1 MKKGL
6 RLWMVVLAVAFGP
19 PVFVSAQH
27 TGYKFGQNWRFEQVG
42 TDRRFMVRQPYDF
55 GTDNFQ
61 WLLLNYDPPY
71 DTRSVSKGAMVWGV
85 DSNVVPKTPILL
97 GVRLDSLTTDFIGQ
111 DIHSNTKTFKCYTI
125 SNGSEAEVIA
135 VGITPSNRA
144 DYLYHV
150 VEDDSVE
157 LVAWSSVTRMEQQF
171 NAIRPYAYI
180 GKYRAPGHQILVE
193 VVNKK
198 DYSIRDGVVFDWR
211 TDFKPVV
218 TQIIVMKPENHY
230 FNITYA
236 KLNSGYATRFES
248 VSGLPLDFR
257 FPDDSVTDMLINLK
271 HHPTVMYNVY
281 LIKMIAGRTDTVS
294 LQDFLAD
301 DTYVLSRKDFDKPG
315 KYELVIQRNGPFN
328 AYGDQQA
335 VRLSFE
341 VLPPPLMGKTISF
354 RQLLPIVGGAIV
366 FIGLGFGVYYRY
378 NKARLRH
385 SEEQG
390 ERIGLQ
396 LQSIRSQLNPHF
408 VFNALSSI
416 QGLMN
421 RNDMDRA
428 NRYLA
433 RFAELTR
440 RVLNTSE
447 QEMISLADEMSL
459 LENYLEMEQLRFGF
473 RFALSSGAGI
483 DVANTEIPGMLLQP
497 FVENAVKHGV
507 AGMGERGYIEVLA
520 GREGKDLLFSVTD
533 NGKGFDALAV
543 ETKENAFGVKLSRK
557 QIALLNQRYGE
568 KSLSVDIFSGDNGT
582 KIIVRLKDWV

>member
-1 MKKGL
+1 ML
-6 RLWMVVLAVAFGP
+6 LLSAAFGP
-19 PVFVSAQH
+19 PAPVHAQH
-27 TGYKFGQNWRFEQVG
+27 TGYKFGKGWQFEQIG
-42 TDRRFMVRQPYDF
+42 IDRRFMTRQPAIF
-55 GTDNFQ
+55 ETENLG
-61 WLLLNYDPPY
+61 WLLLNYEPPY
-71 DTRSVSKGAMVWGV
+71 GTRGVSKEDRVWGI
-85 DSNVVPKTPILL
+85 DSNLVPTTPILL
-97 GVRLDSLTTDFIGQ
+97 GIRLDSLTTDYFGQ
-111 DIHSNTKTFKCYTI
+111 SIHSNTKTFKCYTI

-135 VGITPSNRA
+135 VGITPSNQS

-157 LVAWSSVTRMEQQF
+157 LVHWSPITRMEQQF

-180 GKYRAPGHQILVE
+180 GKYHAPEHQILVE

-211 TDFKPVV
+211 TDFKPVI

-236 KLNSGYATRFES
+236 KLNSGYATRFDP

-257 FPDDSVTDMLINLK
+257 FPDDSVTDMLIHLK

-281 LIKMIAGRTDTVS
+281 LIKTIAGRTDTVS
-294 LQDFLAD
+294 VQDFLAD
-301 DTYVLSRKDFDKPG
+301 DVYALSRKDFDKPG
-315 KYELVIQRNGPFN
+315 KYQLVIQRNAPFN

-354 RQLLPIVGGAIV
+354 SQLLPIVGGLVLI
-366 FIGLGFGVYYRY
+366 IGLGFGVYYRY
-378 NKARLRH
+378 NKVKLRR
-385 SEEQG
+385 SVEQS

-421 RNDMDRA
+421 RNDLDRA

-473 RFALSSGAGI
+473 RFVLSSGVGI

-497 FVENAVKHGV
+497 FVENAVKHGI

-520 GREGKDLLFSVTD
+520 SLENKDLLFSVKD
-533 NGKGFDALAV
+533 NGKGFDTLAV
-543 ETKENAFGVKLSRK
+543 RTKENAFGIKLSRQ
-557 QIALLNQRYGE
+557 QIALLNQRHGKNFISE
-568 KSLSVDIFSGDNGT
+568 DIFSGDGGT
-582 KIIVRLKDWV
+582 KITVRLKDWV

>member
-1 MKKGL
+1 MKKRL
-6 RLWMVVLAVAFGP
+6 CLWMMVLAVAFGP
-19 PVFVSAQH
+19 PVLVYAQY
-27 TGYKFGQNWRFEQVG
+27 TGYKFGQGWRFEQVG

-61 WLLLNYDPPY
+61 GLLLNYEPPY
-71 DTRSVSKGAMVWGV
+71 GTRIVSKGAKFWGV

-97 GVRLDSLTTDFIGQ
+97 GIRLDSLTTDYIGQ
-111 DIHSNTKTFKCYTI
+111 AIHSNTKTFKCYTI

-150 VEDDSVE
+150 VEDDSAE
-157 LVAWSSVTRMEQQF
+157 LVPWSSVTRMEQQF
-171 NAIRPYAYI
+171 SADKPYAYI

-218 TQIIVMKPENHY
+218 TQIIVMKRENHY
-230 FNITYA
+230 FNINYA
-236 KLNSGYATRFES
+236 KLNCGYATQFDP

-257 FPDDSVTDMLINLK
+257 FPDDSVTDMLIHLK

-281 LIKMIAGRTDTVS
+281 LIKTIAGRTDTMSV
-294 LQDFLAD
+294 QDFLAD
-301 DTYVLSRKDFDKPG
+301 DVYALSRKDFDKPG
-315 KYELVIQRNGPFN
+315 KYQLIIQRNADFN
-328 AYGDQQA
+328 GYGDQQA

-341 VLPPPLMGKTISF
+341 VLSPPLLGKTISF
-354 RQLLPIVGGAIV
+354 SQLLPIVGGAVV
-366 FIGLGFGVYYRY
+366 FIGLGFVVYYRY
-378 NKARLRH
+378 NKAKLRR
-385 SEEQG
+385 SVEQS

-408 VFNALSSI
+408 VFNALGSI

-421 RNDMDRA
+421 NNDLDRA

-459 LENYLEMEQLRFGF
+459 LQNYMEMEQLRFGF
-473 RFALSSGAGI
+473 RFVLSSGVGI
-483 DVANTEIPGMLLQP
+483 DAANTEIPGMLLQP

-520 GREGKDLLFSVTD
+520 CREGKDLLFSVKD
-533 NGKGFDALAV
+533 NGKGFDVLAV
-543 ETKENAFGVKLSRK
+543 GTKENAFGIKLSRQ

-568 KSLSVDIFSGDNGT
+568 NSLSEDIFSGDGGT
-582 KIIVRLKDWV
+582 KITIRLKDWV

>member
-1 MKKGL
+1 MMKK
-6 RLWMVVLAVAFGP
+6 RLCLSMILLAVALGP
-19 PVFVSAQH
+19 PALVYAQP
-27 TGYKFGQNWRFEQVG
+27 TGYKFGQGWQFEQIG
-42 TDRRFMVRQPYDF
+42 TDTRFMVRQPSVF
-55 GTDNFQ
+55 ETTNLQ
-61 WLLLNYDPPY
+61 WLLQNYYPPY
-71 DTRSVSKGAMVWGV
+71 GTRTREAMFSGL
-85 DSNVVPKTPILL
+85 DSSLVPKTPILL
-97 GVRLDSLTTDFIGQ
+97 GMRLDSLTTDYLGQ

-157 LVAWSSVTRMEQQF
+157 LVPWSAVTRMEQQF
-171 NAIRPYAYI
+171 DAIRPYAYI

-211 TDFKPVV
+211 TDFKPMV
-218 TQIIVMKPENHY
+218 TQVVVMKPENRY

-236 KLNSGYATRFES
+236 KLNSGYATQFDPG
-248 VSGLPLDFR
+248 SGLPLDLR
-257 FPDDSVTDMLINLK
+257 FPDDSVTDMMINLK
-271 HHPTVMYNVY
+271 HHPTVTYSVF
-281 LIKMIAGRTDTVS
+281 LVKTIAGKTDTINVQFI
-294 LQDFLAD
+294 LTD
-301 DTYVLSRKDFDKPG
+301 DTYILSRKDFDKPG
-315 KYELVIQRNGPFN
+315 KYVLIIQRIAPFN
-328 AYGDQQA
+328 GYGDQQA

-341 VLPPPLMGKTISF
+341 VLAPPLMGKTISF
-354 RQLLPIVGGAIV
+354 RQLLPLVGGAVV

-378 NKARLRH
+378 NKAKLRR
-385 SEEQG
+385 SVEQS

-416 QGLMN
+416 QGLVN
-421 RNDMDRA
+421 KNDMDRA
-428 NRYLA
+428 NRYLT

-447 QEMISLADEMSL
+447 QEMISLEDEMRL
-459 LENYLEMEQLRFGF
+459 LEKYLEMEQLRFGF
-473 RFALSSGAGI
+473 RFELSSGMGI
-483 DVANTEIPGMLLQP
+483 DMANTEIPGMLLQP

-507 AGMGERGYIEVLA
+507 AGMGERGCIEVLA
-520 GREGKDLLFSVTD
+520 GREGKDLFLSVKD
-533 NGKGFDALAV
+533 NGKGFDPLAV
-543 ETKENAFGVKLSRK
+543 GVKENAFGVKLSRQ

-568 KSLSVDIFSGDNGT
+568 NSLSVDIFSGDGGA
-582 KIIVRLKDWV
+582 KIIIRLKNWV

>member
-1 MKKGL
+1 M
-6 RLWMVVLAVAFGP
+6 MVLAVAFGP
-19 PVFVSAQH
+19 PILVYAQA
-27 TGYKFGQNWRFEQVG
+27 TGYKFGQGWQFEQVG
-42 TDRRFMVRQPYDF
+42 TDKRFMVRQPSVF
-55 GTDNFQ
+55 GTDNFL
-61 WLLLNYDPPY
+61 WLLQNYDPPY
-71 DTRSVSKGAMVWGV
+71 GTRNVSKGAMSWGI

-97 GVRLDSLTTDFIGQ
+97 GTRLDSLTTDFLGQ
-111 DIHSNTKTFKCYTI
+111 DIHSNTKTFRCYTI

-157 LVAWSSVTRMEQQF
+157 LVPWSPVTRMEQQF

-180 GKYRAPGHQILVE
+180 GKYRVPGHQILVE

-211 TDFKPVV
+211 TDFKPVI
-218 TQIIVMKPENHY
+218 TQLIVMKPENHY

-236 KLNSGYATRFES
+236 KLNSGYATQFDP

-271 HHPTVMYNVY
+271 HHPTVMYSVF
-281 LIKMIAGRTDTVS
+281 LVKTIAGRTDTMNV
-294 LQDFLAD
+294 QYMLAD
-301 DTYVLSRKDFDKPG
+301 DAYILSRKDFDKPG
-315 KYELVIQRNGPFN
+315 KYELIIQRIAPFN
-328 AYGDQQA
+328 GYGDQQA
-335 VRLSFE
+335 VRLPFE

-354 RQLLPIVGGAIV
+354 SQLLPIVGGAVVI
-366 FIGLGFGVYYRY
+366 IGIGFGIYYRY
-378 NKARLRH
+378 NKAKLRR
-385 SEEQG
+385 SEEQS

-473 RFALSSGAGI
+473 RFVLSSGVGI

-497 FVENAVKHGV
+497 FVENAVKHGI
-507 AGMGERGYIEVLA
+507 AGMGERGYVEVLA
-520 GREGKDLLFSVTD
+520 SREGKDLLFSVQD
-533 NGKGFDALAV
+533 NGKGFDALAA
-543 ETKENAFGVKLSRK
+543 ETKENSFGVKLSRQ

-568 KSLSVDIFSGDNGT
+568 NSLSVDIFSGDGGT
-582 KIIVRLKDWV
+582 KILVRLKDWV